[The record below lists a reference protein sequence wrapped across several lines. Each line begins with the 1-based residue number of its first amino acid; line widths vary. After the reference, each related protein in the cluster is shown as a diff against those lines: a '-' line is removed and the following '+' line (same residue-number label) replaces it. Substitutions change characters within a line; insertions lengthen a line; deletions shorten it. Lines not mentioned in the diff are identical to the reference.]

1 MNSRRLIR
9 FEFELKIAAELT
21 GAASSD
27 PCVTAGESAS
37 LLFSVKNTGNLP
49 ISRFGVVVKQ
59 GSTVVQQI
67 VVNCQDPKNSL
78 NSLYAANGPGY
89 SVTRLENAYE
99 DMNGDRW
106 LTTTIADN
114 GTVTEQAI
122 HTDLLMPGGVHT
134 YEAAIEIPDDWDGTI
149 SLTAEL
155 ENVYAMTQYASL
167 IQGSAAFQANG
178 ADMAQYEVC
187 AQPTGEVTG
196 YAVTNAPGQIGV
208 GRGNTRADDTMKE
221 IGVGL
226 GDLMLD
232 CQPYVDADGM
242 EYVRVSIVGRSQT
255 DSTIAPTLTATM
267 DGQTVLNHTFKRAI
281 DRDFGYT
288 LDLPAELLLAG
299 KDSGEVTFLLTDN
312 ETGNEFS
319 DFDNERT
326 VSLGNELRFLHQ
338 PESLSRLE
346 GEEAVFS
353 VALAG
358 GKQPY
363 AYRWQRM
370 EPNGKWTDI
379 PGAIQAEYR
388 IAAVRMKDN
397 AVLFRCVVQDHDGCS
412 LTSEAASLAVFSAP
426 PTTGDSAHPAL
437 LLLLLLTCA
446 AGWLLCRR
454 KKG

>member
-1 MNSRRLIR
+1 
-9 FEFELKIAAELT
+9 
-21 GAASSD
+21 
-27 PCVTAGESAS
+27 
-37 LLFSVKNTGNLP
+37 
-49 ISRFGVVVKQ
+49 
-59 GSTVVQQI
+59 
-67 VVNCQDPKNSL
+67 
-78 NSLYAANGPGY
+78 
-89 SVTRLENAYE
+89 
-99 DMNGDRW
+99 MNGDRW

-167 IQGSAAFQANG
+167 IQGSAAVQANG

-221 IGVGL
+221 IGVGQ

-388 IAAVRMKDN
+388 IAAVQMKDN